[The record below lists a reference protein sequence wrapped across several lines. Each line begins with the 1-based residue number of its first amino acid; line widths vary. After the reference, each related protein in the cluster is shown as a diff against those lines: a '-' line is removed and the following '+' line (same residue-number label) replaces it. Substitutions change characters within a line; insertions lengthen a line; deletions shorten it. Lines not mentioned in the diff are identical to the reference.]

1 MIGANRTSGPPKIFP
16 TGYVREHAIKIADAL
31 NAPQARN
38 IRAKATLK
46 LADEPDER
54 RLRQFALDRGNEKAR
69 RIPHPRLACRAKPCS
84 LEALAVQ
91 RRARYH
97 GM

>member
-31 NAPQARN
+31 NTPEAWN
-38 IRAKATLK
+38 ITAKAALK
-46 LADEPDER
+46 LGDEPDER
-54 RLRQFALDRGNEKAR
+54 RLRQIALDHGNEKAR
-69 RIPHPRLACRAKPCS
+69 RIPHPRSPCRAKQCS

-91 RRARYH
+91 HRARYH